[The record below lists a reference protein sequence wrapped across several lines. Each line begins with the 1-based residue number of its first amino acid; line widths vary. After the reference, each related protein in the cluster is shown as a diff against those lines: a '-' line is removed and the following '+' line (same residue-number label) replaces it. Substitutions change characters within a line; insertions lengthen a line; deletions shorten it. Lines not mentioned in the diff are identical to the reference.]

1 MTTTV
6 HERKRQQNLED
17 AEQRR
22 VEFPTEEEWVLAE
35 AAVDGALISVMNVMW
50 KLERIGE
57 FKGARTATLED
68 IGLVYCR
75 SIDLKSRLE
84 ELNSWGFK
92 DVLANID
99 YVRALNNVPDDDPDD
114 KPAAS

>member
-1 MTTTV
+1 MPSAV
-6 HERKRQQNLED
+6 APHERERLQNLED

-22 VEFPTEEEWVLAE
+22 VELPTQDEWALAL
-35 AAVDGALISVMNVMW
+35 AAVDGAIISVMNVVW

-57 FKGARTATLED
+57 FKGARTPTLED
-68 IGLVYCR
+68 IGLVYTR
-75 SIDLKSRLE
+75 SIDLKSKLE

-92 DVLANID
+92 DVLKNID

-114 KPAAS
+114 D

>member
-6 HERKRQQNLED
+6 QERKRKQDLED
-17 AEQRR
+17 ARQRR
-22 VEFPTEEEWVLAE
+22 VEFPSQDEWALALV
-35 AAVDGALISVMNVMW
+35 AVDGAIRAVMNVMW

-75 SIDLKSRLE
+75 SVDLKSRLE
-84 ELNSWGFK
+84 ELNGWGFK

-99 YVRALNNVPDDDPDD
+99 YVRALNNVPEDVDDD
-114 KPAAS
+114 